1 MLENEKLDNLTNLL
15 LNAPLDYLV
24 EPRVSFAVGNLA
36 VAFDL
41 GGVGFV
47 AREIKYLSERKSLS
61 IEAVDSSGRVS
72 ADLDITINSVGSIM
86 DQLNTLSSNVAPNP
100 IFFRMRSYGEGPFLF
115 NLEKGKSLGKCYI
128 NNSGMY
134 FAKQYYSFFYRKNIN
149 NISYTKSLK
158 IGEMNIDTY
167 LSEISPEIHVD
178 CYGYIFFGK
187 KFNSAGITTKSCDL
201 LISQN
206 HEERSLQY
214 GLYDFFI
221 GSKLYPGLEIF
232 LNNKFITNGSWNIKL
247 SKAVPQ
253 LRKAI
258 LEFIKINDQNENIL
272 F

>member
-1 MLENEKLDNLTNLL
+1 
-15 LNAPLDYLV
+15 
-24 EPRVSFAVGNLA
+24 
-36 VAFDL
+36 
-41 GGVGFV
+41 
-47 AREIKYLSERKSLS
+47 
-61 IEAVDSSGRVS
+61 
-72 ADLDITINSVGSIM
+72 
-86 DQLNTLSSNVAPNP
+86 
-100 IFFRMRSYGEGPFLF
+100 
-115 NLEKGKSLGKCYI
+115 
-128 NNSGMY
+128 
-134 FAKQYYSFFYRKNIN
+134 
-149 NISYTKSLK
+149 
-158 IGEMNIDTY
+158 MNIDTY

-178 CYGYIFFGK
+178 CYGCIFFGK
-187 KFNSAGITTKSCDL
+187 KSNSAGITTKSCDL

-214 GLYDFFI
+214 GLYDFFV